1 MKKIL
6 LATTALVTAFAFNA
20 EAGENGG
27 STAMTTATTPVAN
40 ANPWRPE
47 LKISGEGKFSYYN
60 FRNKHRDTN
69 GGKGYGHHFSFEDTR
84 VNFEAV
90 GNADSFFGLNGT
102 EYGFLLAVTAERDR
116 NQSVEEARLK
126 IKNSFGTAMFG
137 NTNGVE
143 DYSYGATNIMGGT
156 GGVYGNYTNVVNKA
170 TGVITTND
178 PTIRTRKGTKVNLF
192 TPRFAGFQLGV
203 SYTPDTK
210 HEGAAKL
217 SSINNNNTNLYGTSM
232 FDDRA
237 FGKTNWAGNIN
248 FNHTFQNG
256 FDAKVSVTGMTENSQ
271 TGYLS
276 GNASGIGTPI
286 PTATPTIN
294 DGRAWQV
301 GGEFSYAGVTLA
313 ADYLDNRKSRV
324 PGSLPAD
331 AAAAAGVA
339 PSYLRGADAGKVY
352 TFGLAYELGTH
363 KVSVGYMHSTRKM
376 GGLSTTPSG
385 AIVTDLGKA
394 KATVWSATYD
404 KQFAPGWAGYVE
416 YVNFSYKST
425 DNAATA
431 QNNYKTNIDS
441 GNKSLQDGLAKNN
454 GHVVIIGTKVKF

>member
-20 EAGENGG
+20 VAGDDSG
-27 STAMTTATTPVAN
+27 STSMTTATPPVAN

-60 FRNKHRDTN
+60 FRNKNRSTN

-116 NQSVEEARLK
+116 QQSVEEARLK
-126 IKNSFGTAMFG
+126 VKNSYGTAMFG

-143 DYSYGATNIMGGT
+143 DYSYGANNIMGGT

-178 PTIRTRKGTKVNLF
+178 PTTRTRKGTKVNLF

-210 HEGAAKL
+210 HEGAAKV
-217 SSINNNNTNLYGTSM
+217 STINNNNTNLYGTSM

-237 FGKTNWAGNIN
+237 FGKTSWAGNLN

-256 FDAKVSVTGMTENSQ
+256 FDAKVSVTGMTENSG
-271 TGYLS
+271 TGYT
-276 GNASGIGTPI
+276 AA
-286 PTATPTIN
+286 TATNNATIN

-313 ADYLDNRKSRV
+313 GDYLDNRKSRV
-324 PGSLPAD
+324 PGSTPFNLN
-331 AAAAAGVA
+331 AGGNHF
-339 PSYLRGADAGKVY
+339 LNDADAGKVY
-352 TFGLAYELGTH
+352 TVALAYELGTH
-363 KVSVGYMHSTRKM
+363 KVSVGYMHSDRKM
-376 GGLSTTPSG
+376 GRVSATAGG
-385 AIVTDLGKA
+385 ATAAAGDLGKA

-431 QNNYKTNIDS
+431 QTYYKGTGGAGANNS
-441 GNKSLQDGLAKNN
+441 SLGDGVAKNN